1 MKDPLFNLQKQISQ
15 NDRSGEFDA
24 IRIGLAS
31 PEMIHSWSYGEVKKS
46 ETINYRTFKPER
58 DGLFCAKIFGP
69 IKDYECLCGKYKRLK
84 HRGVVCEKCGVE
96 VTLTK
101 VRRERMGHIELASPV
116 AHIWFL
122 KSLPSRMGLLLDMTL
137 RDIERVLYFE
147 AFVVIEPGMTPME
160 RGQILTDE
168 QYLDAI
174 EEHSDEFDARMGA
187 EAIHELLR
195 TIDLQKEIAQLREE
209 IPTTG
214 SETRIKKLTKR
225 LKLMEAFVE
234 SGNKPSWMILNVLP
248 VLPPDLHPLVP
259 LDGGRFATSDLNDLY
274 RRVINRNNRLKR
286 LLDLNAPDI
295 IVRNEKRML
304 QEAVD
309 ALLDNGR
316 RGKAITG
323 SNKRQLKSLADMI
336 KGKQGR
342 FRQNLLGK
350 RVDYSGRSVIVV
362 GPTLRLHQC
371 GLPKKMALELFKPF
385 IFSKLQLRGKATTIK
400 TAKRMVEH
408 ETADV
413 WDILEEV
420 IREHPVM
427 LNRAPTLHRLGI
439 QAFEPVL
446 IEGKAIQLH
455 PLVCAAFNADFDGDQ
470 MAVHVPL
477 SLEAQ
482 IEARVLMM
490 STNNVLSPA
499 NGEPIIVPS
508 QDVVLGLYYMTRE
521 RVGAKGEGMY
531 FADYEEVH
539 RAYEN
544 RAVELHA
551 KVRTRVFE
559 ENEQGEMVRR
569 RVDTT
574 VGRALLYE
582 IVPKRLSFDFV
593 NQPLTKK
600 AISRLINTCYRQL
613 GLKDTVIFADQI
625 MYTGFAYATRSGVSI
640 GVDDMVVPE
649 EKKSILARAENEVKD
664 IEQQYASGL
673 VTNGERYNKVVDIW
687 SHTNDQVAKAM
698 MDKLGTESAQP
709 SAERMAEAWAEREIK
724 RLEAEFQTTG
734 GDQTTYRAL
743 FQPVLE
749 ARSQGRL
756 PAGIELPPIALKQSS
771 FNSIY
776 MMADSGARGSA
787 AQIRQLAG
795 MRGLMAKPDGSI
807 IETPITANFR
817 EGLDVLQYFIST
829 HGARKGLADTAL
841 KTANSGYLTRRLVDV
856 AQDLVVTEHDCG
868 TLYGL
873 TMTSLV
879 EGGDVVEPLR
889 ERVLG
894 RVVGMDVTLPGTQE
908 TLIPAGILLDEQ
920 HVELLEANSVEQL
933 QVRSPIT
940 CETRH
945 GICASCYGRD
955 LGRGHLANVGE
966 AVGVIAAQSIG
977 EPGTQLTMRTFH
989 IGGAASRAAAVNRV
1003 QVKSKG
1009 TVRLHNSKVVQH
1021 RAGHRVAVSRS
1032 GEMTVVDEHGR
1043 ERERYK
1049 IQYGAVLSVGDGDEV
1064 SPGQIVAQ
1072 WDPHTRPI
1080 VTEVAGVLRFQDF
1093 QEGVTVHRQLDEVTG
1108 LSSLVITDP
1117 KMRGTAAKD
1126 LRPMVKLVDSRGI
1139 DIHIPGTELYAHYF
1153 LPAGAI
1159 IGVEDGAEVGVGDVI
1174 ARIPQESSKTRDITG
1189 GLPRV
1194 ADLFEARKPK
1204 DPAVLAEISGTVS
1217 FGKDTKGKQRLIITP
1232 TDGGESHEELI
1243 PKWRQVIVFEGEHV
1257 ERGEVIVEGSPAPH
1271 DILRLRGVSALASYI
1286 INEVQDVYR
1295 LQGVKINDKHIEVIV
1310 RQMLRKAEITDAG
1323 DTRFLKGEQVD
1334 RARVLEENEKVAV
1347 QGKRM
1352 AYYDPVLLGITKA
1365 SLATESFISA
1375 ASFQET
1381 TRVLTEAAVS
1391 GKRDDLRGLKENVIV
1406 GRLIP
1411 AGTGLAY
1418 HLERTRRRDL
1428 SMHPVPSVS
1437 THTEE
1442 KPHREA
1448 LLANFSPIAPIAEEA
1463 EAAKE

>member
-1 MKDPLFNLQKQISQ
+1 MKDLLSILKQQ
-15 NDRSGEFDA
+15 GQVEEFDA

-31 PEMIHSWSYGEVKKS
+31 PTKIRSWSFGEVKKP

-69 IKDYECLCGKYKRLK
+69 VKDYECLCGKYKRLK
-84 HRGVVCEKCGVE
+84 HRGVICEKCGVE
-96 VTLTK
+96 VTLAK

-147 AFVVIEPGMTPME
+147 SFVVIDPGMTQLE
-160 RGQILTDE
+160 RGQLLTDE

-174 EEHSDEFDARMGA
+174 EEYGDEFDARMGA
-187 EAIHELLR
+187 EAVHELLSR
-195 TIDLQKEIAQLREE
+195 IDLEKEAVKLREE
-209 IPTTG
+209 ISTSG
-214 SETRIKKLTKR
+214 SDTRVKKLTKR
-225 LKLMEAFVE
+225 LKLIEAFIE
-234 SGNKPSWMILNVLP
+234 SGNRPEWIVMTVLP
-248 VLPPDLHPLVP
+248 VLPPELRPLVP

-323 SNKRQLKSLADMI
+323 SNRRPLKSLADMI

-362 GPTLRLHQC
+362 GPTLKLHQC
-371 GLPKKMALELFKPF
+371 GLPKLMALELFKPF
-385 IFSKLQLRGKATTIK
+385 IFSKLQLRGLATTIK
-400 TAKRMVEH
+400 AAKKLVERQGP
-408 ETADV
+408 EV

-420 IREHPVM
+420 IREHPVL

-446 IEGKAIQLH
+446 VEGKAIQLH
-455 PLVCAAFNADFDGDQ
+455 PLVCTAYNADFDGDQ

-482 IEARVLMM
+482 IEARALMM

-499 NGEPIIVPS
+499 NGDPIIVPT
-508 QDVVLGLYYMTRE
+508 QDVVLGLYYMTRD
-521 RVGAKGEGMY
+521 RADAKGTGMA
-531 FADYEEVH
+531 FADVSEVH
-539 RAYEN
+539 RAYQN
-544 RAVELHA
+544 GVVDLHARA
-551 KVRTRVFE
+551 KVRITEHVFNETGAIE
-559 ENEQGEMVRR
+559 ERR
-569 RVDTT
+569 RVVDTT
-574 VGRALLYE
+574 VGRALLAE
-582 IVPKRLSFDFV
+582 LLPAGLSFDV
-593 NQPLTKK
+593 INQDMNKK
-600 AISRLINTCYRQL
+600 AISRLVNTCYRRV
-613 GLKDTVIFADQI
+613 GLKATVVFADRL
-625 MYTGFAYATRSGVSI
+625 MYTGFHYATRSGVSV
-640 GVDDMVVPE
+640 GVDDMVVPGR
-649 EKKSILARAENEVKD
+649 KAGIVAAAEHEVKE
-664 IEQQYASGL
+664 IEDQYTSGL

-687 SHTNDQVAKAM
+687 SHANDQVAKAM
-698 MDKLGTESAQP
+698 MDELGTDLVTDIQGNKVKQP
-709 SAERMAEAWAEREIK
+709 
-724 RLEAEFQTTG
+724 
-734 GDQTTYRAL
+734 
-743 FQPVLE
+743 
-749 ARSQGRL
+749 
-756 PAGIELPPIALKQSS
+756 S

-856 AQDLVVTEHDCG
+856 AQDLVITEQDCG
-868 TLYGL
+868 TTNGL
-873 TMTSLV
+873 LKMPLI

-894 RVVGMDVTLPGTQE
+894 RVVAEDVVIGAGKNTE
-908 TLIPAGILLDEQ
+908 IAIPAGTLMDEDW
-920 HVELLEANSVEQL
+920 VDRLEAMSIDHVK
-933 QVRSPIT
+933 VRSPIT
-940 CETRH
+940 CETRY
-945 GICASCYGRD
+945 GVCAACYGRD
-955 LGRGHLANVGE
+955 LARGHRVNIGE

-989 IGGAASRAAAVNRV
+989 IGGAASRSAAVNSV
-1003 QVKSKG
+1003 TVKSRGK
-1009 TVRLHNSKVVQH
+1009 VRLHNIKMVKHAS
-1021 RAGHRVAVSRS
+1021 GNNVAVSRS
-1032 GEMTVVDEHGR
+1032 GELTVLDDAGL

-1049 IQYGAVLSVGDGDEV
+1049 VPYGAVLSIDDGGAVE
-1064 SPGQIVAQ
+1064 PGQLVAN
-1072 WDPHTRPI
+1072 WDPHTHPV
-1080 VTEVAGVLRFQDF
+1080 VTEVAGLVRFHDF
-1093 QEGVTVHRQLDEVTG
+1093 IEGVTVQRHTDEMTG

-1117 KMRGTAAKD
+1117 KQRSGAAKD
-1126 LRPMVKLVDSRGI
+1126 QRPMVKLVDEKGKDLCLAGT
-1139 DIHIPGTELYAHYF
+1139 DI
-1153 LPAGAI
+1153 PAAYYLTPGAI
-1159 IGVEDGAEVGVGDVI
+1159 VNLEDGSRVGVGDVI

-1204 DPAVLAEISGTVS
+1204 DPFILAEISGTVS
-1217 FGKDTKGKQRLIITP
+1217 FGRETKGKQRLVLTAA
-1232 TDGGESHEELI
+1232 DGTQHEELI
-1243 PKWRQVIVFEGEHV
+1243 PKWRNVTVFEGEHV
-1257 ERGEVIVEGSPAPH
+1257 ERGEVIVDGAPNPH
-1271 DILRLRGVSALASYI
+1271 DILRLLGVEPLANYI
-1286 INEVQDVYR
+1286 VNEVQDVYR

-1310 RQMLRKAEITDAG
+1310 RQMLRKVEVTEAG
-1323 DTRFLKGEQVD
+1323 DTRLLKGEQVD
-1334 RARVLEENEKVAV
+1334 RARLLEENERATADSKLTG
-1347 QGKRM
+1347 QHM
-1352 AYYDPVLLGITKA
+1352 PLLLGITKA

-1391 GKRDDLRGLKENVIV
+1391 GKMDDLRGLKENVIV

-1418 HLERTRRRDL
+1418 HMERRRKRHIEKAEPVEPKKATTQDIERALNQAL
-1428 SMHPVPSVS
+1428 SES
-1437 THTEE
+1437 E
-1442 KPHREA
+1442 
-1448 LLANFSPIAPIAEEA
+1448 
-1463 EAAKE
+1463 